1 MSLTNNIRNTVMTA
15 VLLVLSQPGHCQSI
29 EELEA
34 RVDTLKRAL
43 GQAEKELAEA
53 RDSGVL
59 LPTKAVTTDGAEE
72 STPTTNGVRLGPIT
86 LGGAVR
92 VNYVYGDYET
102 QDGGPSRGGEGGNVE
117 LDTFRINATLDYENL
132 IGALEYRWYTANA
145 GENYN
150 FLHTGWLG
158 YRFDDNSEVI
168 VGLNR
173 VPFGAGP
180 YGISQSWF
188 FDQHYYVG
196 LSDDPDLGLRYSFS
210 HSEWA
215 FDIGYYWRSDP
226 SFSGRSEDS
235 ARYGYD
241 TVRWRETVESGGT
254 VSFDDR
260 RNGYREKN
268 QFNARAITEIGGDR
282 WRHRVGA
289 SLQVGELDGSGV
301 DDGDH
306 RAVAVHSVSERDN
319 LTVGLQLS
327 RYQFDVDADNSW
339 GGDELIPFGAY
350 DFAWP
355 MASDAWVPAASISY
369 RIDTPTLPWLD
380 YVLPYLEYSA
390 IVKGADNFNDSELFI
405 LGSGWAAGGWYI
417 YTDLAYSNGNLFVG
431 NRSDDFARIDGVGDW
446 GINGNDRW
454 NYRLNVNLGYYY

>member
-43 GQAEKELAEA
+43 GQAEQELAEA

-117 LDTFRINATLDYENL
+117 LDTFRINATLDYGNL

-173 VPFGAGP
+173 VP
-180 YGISQSWF
+180 
-188 FDQHYYVG
+188 
-196 LSDDPDLGLRYSFS
+196 
-210 HSEWA
+210 
-215 FDIGYYWRSDP
+215 
-226 SFSGRSEDS
+226 
-235 ARYGYD
+235 
-241 TVRWRETVESGGT
+241 
-254 VSFDDR
+254 
-260 RNGYREKN
+260 
-268 QFNARAITEIGGDR
+268 
-282 WRHRVGA
+282 
-289 SLQVGELDGSGV
+289 
-301 DDGDH
+301 
-306 RAVAVHSVSERDN
+306 
-319 LTVGLQLS
+319 
-327 RYQFDVDADNSW
+327 
-339 GGDELIPFGAY
+339 
-350 DFAWP
+350 
-355 MASDAWVPAASISY
+355 
-369 RIDTPTLPWLD
+369 
-380 YVLPYLEYSA
+380 
-390 IVKGADNFNDSELFI
+390 
-405 LGSGWAAGGWYI
+405 
-417 YTDLAYSNGNLFVG
+417 
-431 NRSDDFARIDGVGDW
+431 
-446 GINGNDRW
+446 
-454 NYRLNVNLGYYY
+454 